1 MQISDAEWQVM
12 RVVWAKHQVTSK
24 VIVASLEQKFGWSA
38 STVKTLLGRL
48 VDKGALVTQRQ
59 GRGFLYRSALSEQAI
74 YRAELEAVLGKI
86 CQRKHLGLLKETLTQ
101 LPMTAQDIA
110 GLEALLLTKK
120 ESAVDRVPCNC
131 LPGQCACA
139 VEES

>member
-24 VIVASLEQKFGWSA
+24 AIVTSLEQKFGWSA

-59 GRGFLYRSALSEQAI
+59 GRGFIYRSALSEELSYQ
-74 YRAELEAVLGKI
+74 AELTAVLAKI
-86 CQRKHLGLLKETLTQ
+86 CQRQHLPLLQQALLE